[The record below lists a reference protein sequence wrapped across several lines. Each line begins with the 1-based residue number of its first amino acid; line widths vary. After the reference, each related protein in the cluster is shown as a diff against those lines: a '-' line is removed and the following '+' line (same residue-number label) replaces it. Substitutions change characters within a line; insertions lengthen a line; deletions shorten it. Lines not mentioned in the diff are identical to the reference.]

1 MIAIPTTPQAG
12 LRTGAVDAAGATIAR
27 AGAADATGA
36 RAGTATLWR
45 VRLPWDHS
53 IERVLEALDGEPYL
67 CSLVGTWAGGGA
79 IITSDPLRVADPRDD
94 PFALL
99 DELPHVLGACADP
112 ISVYSARAADDDTR
126 TGMRPFG
133 DRLGGDLAAG
143 QSGQGAVGGGWFG
156 WLGYRLAGRVEDIPL
171 APTRPTPLPE
181 FHLAYYDNVLRRDA
195 YDRWWFEAIATPE
208 RFSDLEERLEHLRR
222 RVMQA
227 GFRGSSDRISAMPPP
242 TPLRLTREAAAHHLR
257 AVADCRERIAA
268 GQIFQA
274 NICLRLDS
282 KYGGDAIALLRGA
295 LDRGR
300 IPQYTAA
307 FDTPAG
313 GILSLSPEL
322 FVRRSGRQVRTGPI
336 KGTAARSDDPTLAAQ
351 TLLELRRSDK
361 DAAEHVMIVDLMRND
376 IGRVCEYGSVQAPRH
391 PTAEPHP
398 GLWHL
403 VSNVEGRLRSEVT
416 DSDLLNAT
424 FPPGS
429 VTGAPKVQ
437 ALRVIAELE
446 ATGREVYTGAVGFCS
461 PLAGLELNVA
471 IRTLE
476 LADGRLWLGV
486 GGGIVADSDP
496 ATELEETL
504 IKARPVAAALGTT
517 VEFEHGTTGES
528 EHRTTGES
536 E

>member
-1 MIAIPTTPQAG
+1 MIATQTTSQAG
-12 LRTGAVDAAGATIAR
+12 RSTETAGAP
-27 AGAADATGA
+27 GASGS

-53 IERVLEALDGEPYL
+53 VERVLGALDGEPYL
-67 CSLVGTWAGGGA
+67 CSLVGAWAGSGA
-79 IITSDPLRVADPRDD
+79 IIASDPLRVADPQDD

-99 DELPHVLGACADP
+99 EELPRVLGASADP
-112 ISVYSARAADDDTR
+112 ISVYSARAAVQDKS

-143 QSGQGAVGGGWFG
+143 QSGQGAIGGGWFG
-156 WLGYRLAGRVEDIPL
+156 WLGYRLAGRVEEIPL
-171 APTRPTPLPE
+171 VQTRPTPLPE
-181 FHLAYYDNVLRRDA
+181 FHLAYYDNVLRLDA
-195 YDRWWFEAIATPE
+195 YDRWWFEALATPE
-208 RFSDLEERLEHLRR
+208 RFNDLEERLEHLRR
-222 RVMQA
+222 RLMRA
-227 GFRGSSDRISAMPPP
+227 PMPGASDRRSAARPP
-242 TPLRLTREAAAHHLR
+242 TPLRLTQEAALHHLS
-257 AVADCRERIAA
+257 AVAECRERIAA
-268 GQIFQA
+268 GEIFQA

-282 KYGGDAIALLRGA
+282 SYDGDALALLRGA

-300 IPQYTAA
+300 VPEYTAA
-307 FDTPAG
+307 FDTPHG

-322 FVRRSGRQVRTGPI
+322 FLRRSGREVRSGPI
-336 KGTAARSDDPTLAAQ
+336 KGTTARSDDPRLAAQ
-351 TLLELRRSDK
+351 TLLDLRASDK

-376 IGRVCEYGSVQAPRH
+376 IGRVCEYGSVRAPRH
-391 PTAEPHP
+391 PTAEAHP

-403 VSNVEGRLRSEVT
+403 VSNVDGRLRSEVT
-416 DSDLLNAT
+416 DSDLLRAT

-437 ALRVIAELE
+437 SLRVIAELE
-446 ATGREVYTGAVGFCS
+446 PTGREVYTGAVGFCS

-517 VEFEHGTTGES
+517 VES
-528 EHRTTGES
+528 S
-536 E
+536 